1 MIVSWPRW
9 GWSGNPAP
17 GELVKWS
24 SMRKGEKLRSLGVPI
39 VRRTR
44 APMPSDCSMARKTWR
59 IARGADMFAGLC
71 DAKKEGGANGRVKRG
86 EWDDFE
92 RFLADRKRAVKGVR

>member
-1 MIVSWPRW
+1 
-9 GWSGNPAP
+9 
-17 GELVKWS
+17 
-24 SMRKGEKLRSLGVPI
+24 
-39 VRRTR
+39 
-44 APMPSDCSMARKTWR
+44 MPSDCSMARKTWR

-71 DAKKEGGANGRVKRG
+71 DAKKEGGVNGRVKRG

>member
-1 MIVSWPRW
+1 M
-9 GWSGNPAP
+9 
-17 GELVKWS
+17 
-24 SMRKGEKLRSLGVPI
+24 PI